1 MSRLLDEIK
10 KENDIKNIPPQEYR
24 RLAKEIRFQLVKN
37 VSRTGGHL
45 ASNLGAVE
53 LTMALHLFLDFPKDK
68 LVWDVGHQA
77 YVHKML
83 TGRLKD
89 FRSLR
94 RLDGLSGFPKVSEN
108 LADTFNTGHSSTSL
122 SVALGL
128 AKARDLRGSD
138 EKVVAV
144 IGDGALSGGMAFEA
158 LNNAEQMKSNL
169 IMILNDNK
177 MSISKNVGGMARYLG
192 KVRTNRKYNDL
203 KVNIEE
209 RLDRIPNVGVS
220 MAETIKNA
228 KNSLKHLFVP
238 GMFFEEMG
246 IVYVGPIDGHDV
258 ESILTALEA
267 AARMKNRPVLI
278 HVVTKKG
285 KGYRPAE
292 ENPSI
297 FHGVGPFDPKS
308 GEVPESE
315 EETYTDVFGNWMME
329 KGRAHEELVSVCAAM
344 PDGTGGKRFAEEF
357 PKRFFDVG
365 IAEEHAV
372 TFAAGL
378 VAGGLRPVVSI
389 YSTFL
394 QRAYDQIIHD
404 VCLNNLPVIFAVDRS
419 GIVGRDG
426 DTHQG
431 IFDISYLTNIPN
443 MTVISPMDKEELT
456 AALDFAYDFDSPVAV
471 RYPRGE
477 VYKNTL
483 DHMALELGKAEV
495 LKKIID
501 EEKSNKTKILQKI
514 GDKVFNNKTQ
524 RERVTI
530 IAIGK
535 MVARAMDIGQKLQEK
550 MDVEV
555 INARFLKPLDD
566 NTIIESIKKTKNV
579 ITIEDGTIINGLATA
594 VKEVIVNNNLQG
606 VKIKSYAYPDEFIKH
621 GSVDEL
627 EKIYGLDEENIING
641 VNKS

>member
-108 LADTFNTGHSSTSL
+108 PADTFNTGHSSTSL

-297 FHGVGPFDPKS
+297 FHGVGPFDPRS

-315 EETYTDVFGNWMME
+315 EETYTDVFGNWMIE
-329 KGRAHEELVSVCAAM
+329 KGKAQEELVSVCAAM
-344 PDGTGGKRFAEEF
+344 PDGTGVRRFAEEF

-404 VCLNNLPVIFAVDRS
+404 VCLNNLPVVFAVDRS

-471 RYPRGE
+471 RYPRGA

-495 LKKIID
+495 LLEAENPRIVIFAVGD
-501 EEKSNKTKILQKI
+501 MVEKALRTAEHFAGIVTVVNMRFVKPYDRALVKELAVKHDIVVTMEDSEKI
-514 GDKVFNNKTQ
+514 GGF
-524 RERVTI
+524 
-530 IAIGK
+530 
-535 MVARAMDIGQKLQEK
+535 GQQAEAYLMEEGCIPKK
-550 MDVEV
+550 FINCSVDDCFVE
-555 INARFLKPLDD
+555 
-566 NTIIESIKKTKNV
+566 
-579 ITIEDGTIINGLATA
+579 
-594 VKEVIVNNNLQG
+594 
-606 VKIKSYAYPDEFIKH
+606 H
-621 GSVDEL
+621 GSPEELYARYEMDENWLARQINEAL
-627 EKIYGLDEENIING
+627 ERK
-641 VNKS
+641 